1 MDVEDVAVNLKRRGR
16 VLHLVSTFVTLIY
29 RAGPY
34 ILLLDIYSDN
44 RALKDTG

>member
-1 MDVEDVAVNLKRRGR
+1 MDVEDVATNLKRGGR
-16 VLHLVSTFVTLIY
+16 VYLVSTFVTSIY

-34 ILLLDIYSDN
+34 ILLLDIYPDN